1 MKKTIIEARNLYKE
15 FGKNAVVKHI
25 NFTIAENEFVTF
37 LGPSGC
43 GKTTILRM
51 IAGFEIPTSGQIF
64 LYDKVIND
72 IPAYLRPLNMVF
84 QNYALFP
91 HMDVFENIAF
101 SMRIKKQEA
110 KAIEA
115 KVAEL
120 LEVVNLSGYEQRD
133 IASLSGGQQQRVAIA
148 RALAND
154 PKVLLLDEPLSALD
168 LKMRKEMQIE
178 LKKIQREVKKTFI
191 YVTHDQEEA
200 LTLSDKIIV
209 LNHGEIQQSGTPIDI
224 YNEPINTFVA
234 DFIGESN
241 IIDGTMTKDF
251 EVEFLGKRFLCVDKR
266 PSLETDRVQVVIRP
280 EDIEIGQ
287 CLEHTING
295 VVTSI
300 VFKGVHYEIIVQ
312 CSESEYDF
320 MIHTTDYHEINKH
333 VGLDFG
339 PNDIHIMKAG

>member
-1 MKKTIIEARNLYKE
+1 MKKTIIEAKDLYKE
-15 FGKNAVVKHI
+15 FDKTAVVKHI

-51 IAGFEIPTSGQIF
+51 IAGFETPTSGQIF

-72 IPAYLRPLNMVF
+72 IPAYLRPLNTVF

-101 SMRIKKQEA
+101 SMRIKKQNNQTID
-110 KAIEA
+110 K

-120 LEVVNLSGYEQRD
+120 LEIVNLQGYEKRD
-133 IASLSGGQQQRVAIA
+133 ISSLSGGQQQRVAIA

-178 LKKIQREVKKTFI
+178 LKKIQQEIEKTFI

-209 LNHGEIQQSGTPIDI
+209 LNYGEIQQSGTPTDI

-241 IIDGTMTKDF
+241 IIDGKMTKDY
-251 EVEFLGKRFLCVDKR
+251 EVEFLGKKFVCVDKK
-266 PSLETDRVQVVIRP
+266 PEQQSEQVKVVIRP
-280 EDIEIGQ
+280 EDIEIGLPQ
-287 CLEHTING
+287 THTING
-295 VVTSI
+295 TVISI
-300 VFKGVHYEIIVQ
+300 VFKGVHYEIMVQ
-312 CSESEYDF
+312 CSDYVF
-320 MIHTTDYHEINKH
+320 MVHTTDYHEIEKN

-339 PNDIHIMKAG
+339 PDDIHIMKAG

>member
-72 IPAYLRPLNMVF
+72 IPAYLRPLNTVF

-178 LKKIQREVKKTFI
+178 LK
-191 YVTHDQEEA
+191 
-200 LTLSDKIIV
+200 
-209 LNHGEIQQSGTPIDI
+209 
-224 YNEPINTFVA
+224 NTA
-234 DFIGESN
+234 GSQKN
-241 IIDGTMTKDF
+241 
-251 EVEFLGKRFLCVDKR
+251 LYLCD
-266 PSLETDRVQVVIRP
+266 S
-280 EDIEIGQ
+280 
-287 CLEHTING
+287 
-295 VVTSI
+295 
-300 VFKGVHYEIIVQ
+300 
-312 CSESEYDF
+312 
-320 MIHTTDYHEINKH
+320 
-333 VGLDFG
+333 
-339 PNDIHIMKAG
+339 